1 MSLSDLAAI
10 GSFVS
15 GFAVLASLIFIG
27 VQMRQN
33 TQAVR
38 AASSQAHAI
47 NFQHILTPLI
57 ETADVAR
64 IWRLGLGSIDSLTDD
79 ERVRFVVLVSGI
91 FRFFEAARLQW
102 RHGQL
107 DSEHW
112 QNIETNVR
120 DFSTQPGV
128 RVYWAMRRHWNS
140 GEFRTWYESLPQP
153 TAARDLYG
161 KPAEIG
167 KPVPTD

>member
-15 GFAVLASLIFIG
+15 GFAVLASLIFVG
-27 VQMRQN
+27 VQLRQN
-33 TQAVR
+33 TRAVR

-47 NFQHILTPLI
+47 NFQQILTPLI

-64 IWRLGLGSIDSLTDD
+64 IWRLGLGNIDSLTDD
-79 ERVRFVVLVSGI
+79 ERVRFVVLVGGV
-91 FRFFEAARLQW
+91 FRFFEASRLQW

-112 QNIETNVR
+112 QNIDANVR

-128 RVYWAMRRHWNS
+128 REYWALRRHWAS
-140 GEFRTWYESLPQP
+140 GEFRTWYESLPQT
-153 TAARDLYG
+153 TATRDLYG
-161 KPAEIG
+161 KRTETG
-167 KPVPTD
+167 VLSG